1 MWISCRSTPTITAFI
16 RHVDYF
22 RGKVQYHSIFRLQRR
37 FGDAILLTG
46 NLFLQAIAEAMSQAR
61 SIVGEGVCV
70 LRMSLRIGAAR
81 LVTTLMTITA
91 VVTGMGAIPIG
102 ARQSSA
108 DQPDKYTW
116 LEDIHGDRQLAWVK
130 TENAR
135 TAAVLEKDSHFAPLE
150 AEALKVL
157 ESPERLPEPEFRN
170 GAVYNTWHDAEHV
183 RGILRRMTLKDYL
196 AAEPKWETVLDYDA
210 LSKVDKQSW
219 VGKGLT
225 CLLPDDELCMVALSA
240 GGEDAVTLREMNLK
254 TGKFVEGGFGLPRGK
269 QTVAWVDKDTLLIA
283 RDWGPGTMSE
293 AGYAITIRQWRRG
306 EPLEGAKEVFRGDT
320 KDNGYGD
327 YPRVFL
333 DGQDHRA
340 VMVERNLSTF
350 ARENY
355 ILLPGGAKKL
365 ALPLKA
371 RVSGL
376 LDGQLLVT
384 LNEDWTPQ
392 GQMKNIVQGSVVA
405 LELTAVEKDQ
415 TRLKPTVVF
424 APTAQEFEQWFS
436 TTKNHLILATLEHV
450 QQRAYVYTLG
460 SDGNWTPK
468 RLPVPDNLTIDS
480 VAASNTDDRFFL
492 GVEGFLT
499 PPSLWL
505 GDAGDGSFALAKS
518 QKSQFDASGDVVEQL
533 EAISKDGTRVPYFV
547 VHRKDMRYDGS
558 NATLLTAY
566 GGFQLAY
573 TPSYSVVDGKLW
585 LEHGGVYV
593 LANIR
598 GGGEFGPAWHEAGI
612 KTHRQRIYD
621 DFYAVA
627 QDLVTRKIT
636 SSRRLGILG
645 GSNGGLLMGVE
656 FTQHPEMW
664 NAVVI
669 QVPLLDMLGFE
680 HLSAGASWVGEYGS
694 VSVPE
699 ERAFLASISPYNQL
713 KPDVHY
719 PEPLIFTT
727 TKDDRVGPVHAR
739 KFAARMEEFHEPFF
753 YDEITEGGHG
763 EGADNKQEART
774 DAEYFTYLMMKLMD
788 SNDTGHHN

>member
-1 MWISCRSTPTITAFI
+1 LKISVT
-16 RHVDYF
+16 
-22 RGKVQYHSIFRLQRR
+22 RR
-37 FGDAILLTG
+37 
-46 NLFLQAIAEAMSQAR
+46 
-61 SIVGEGVCV
+61 
-70 LRMSLRIGAAR
+70 AAR
-81 LVTTLMTITA
+81 LVATLIITA
-91 VVTGMGAIPIG
+91 AAVTGIALIP
-102 ARQSSA
+102 ARAQQPSLGQPSLGQPGTE
-108 DQPDKYTW
+108 QPDKYTW
-116 LEDIHGDRQLAWVK
+116 LEDIYGERQLAWVK
-130 TENAR
+130 AENAR
-135 TAAVLEKDSHFAPLE
+135 TATVIEKDSHFAPLE

-157 ESPERLPEPEFRN
+157 ESPERLAEPEFRN
-170 GAVYNTWHDAEHV
+170 GAVYNTWRDAEHV
-183 RGILRRMTLKDYL
+183 RGIIRRATLQDYL
-196 AAEPKWETVLDYDA
+196 TTEPKWETVLDYDA
-210 LSKVDKQSW
+210 LSKTDKQSW
-219 VGKGLT
+219 VGKGLA
-225 CLLPDDELCMVALSA
+225 CLEPDDELCLVALSA

-254 TGKFVEGGFGLPRGK
+254 TGKFVEGGFVLPHGK
-269 QTVAWVDKDTLLIA
+269 QRVAWVDQDTLLVG

-293 AGYAITIRQWRRG
+293 AGYPITIRQWKRG
-306 EPLEGAKEVFRGDT
+306 ERLEDSKEVFRGEI

-327 YPRVFL
+327 NPVVFV

-340 VMVERNLSTF
+340 AMVERNLSTF
-350 ARENY
+350 AHEHY
-355 ILLPGGAKKL
+355 LLLPGGAKKL

-371 RVSGL
+371 SVGGM
-376 LDGQLLVT
+376 LDGQLLIE
-384 LNEDWTPQ
+384 LDEDWTPE
-392 GQMKNIVQGSVVA
+392 GQTAKIIQGSVVA
-405 LELTAVEKDQ
+405 LDLAAVETDPA
-415 TRLKPTVVF
+415 RLKPVVVF

-436 TTKNHLILATLEHV
+436 ATKNHLILATLEHV

-460 SDGNWTPK
+460 SDGNWTRK
-468 RLPVPDNLTIDS
+468 RLPVPENQTIRS
-480 VAASNTDDRFFL
+480 RTASRMDDRFFL
-492 GVEGFLT
+492 GLEGFLT

-518 QKSQFDASGDVVEQL
+518 QKPQFDASADVVEQS
-533 EAISKDGTRVPYFV
+533 EATSKDGTKVPYFV
-547 VHRKDMRYDGS
+547 VHRKDMKYDGS

-566 GGFQLAY
+566 GGFQIAS
-573 TPSYSVVDGKLW
+573 TPSYSDVNGKLW

-593 LANIR
+593 VANIR
-598 GGGEFGPAWHEAGI
+598 GGGEFGPAWHEAGL

-627 QDLVTRKIT
+627 EDLVRRKIT
-636 SSRRLGILG
+636 SARRLGIRG

-713 KPDVHY
+713 KPDVNY

-739 KFAARMEEFHEPFF
+739 KFAARLEEFHKPFF

-763 EGADNKQEART
+763 AGADKKQEART

-788 SNDTGHHN
+788 STGLTQSD